1 MCECVCGRFLCI
13 CMFSIFYMCGMFID
27 MYVLIVYV
35 CTWCGMYVHVCG
47 KFFCC
52 LFNPLCCFMSFQDS
66 VIYGNKKDLA
76 QQFFFPK
83 MPVKLLRV
91 LPTS

>member
-13 CMFSIFYMCGMFID
+13 CMCSIFYMCGMFID
-27 MYVLIVYV
+27 MYVLIV
-35 CTWCGMYVHVCG
+35 CG

-52 LFNPLCCFMSFQDS
+52 LFNPLCCLMSFQDS
-66 VIYGNKKDLA
+66 VIYENEKDLA